1 MAQQGGEILRRFHH
15 GGSHGGE
22 FCSRC
27 SGNADDADG
36 VAAWPVTLVD
46 GRGHGFQAQPVF
58 LVLLGIAAAANGG
71 ELRQK
76 LLRGRPRLRRFCTL
90 LCVLA
95 ALACGVYLG
104 AGLLLLSAIQS
115 QSPAP

>member
-1 MAQQGGEILRRFHH
+1 MTLGG
-15 GGSHGGE
+15 
-22 FCSRC
+22 
-27 SGNADDADG
+27 
-36 VAAWPVTLVD
+36 AA
-46 GRGHGFQAQPVF
+46 
-58 LVLLGIAAAANGG
+58 VLLLLAAAGIPLSRA
-71 ELRQK
+71 
-76 LLRGRPRLRRFCTL
+76 LLWGRPRLRRFCTL